1 MEAIENQ
8 WILKMTSKIT
18 TKGKIHERI
27 IQIAENPISTTKQ
40 TAATTATAKEIIENR
55 LSSSNMH

>member
-1 MEAIENQ
+1 MDSKNDVQDNNQ
-8 WILKMTSKIT
+8 RKKIQ
-18 TKGKIHERI
+18 ERI